1 MASEFDIV
9 IVGAGAVGGS
19 LAYALS
25 QAGYS
30 VALVEKTAVSA
41 RQQPAFDERHLGFSR
56 GTAIALEGMGL
67 WQGLSASAVPI
78 ERIHVSA
85 KGHFGSVMMDAR
97 DEGLDALGYVL
108 PAREIGRV
116 LHQSISQQG
125 NIRVIAPAQLLSAS
139 IEDGHARIEL
149 EHEGQPLV
157 LHADLLIGADGAGS
171 RVRELFSI
179 QTTRWTYDQSAV
191 IANMDVVGIDSS
203 LAHERFMEN
212 GALALLPRS
221 EQGYAIICSVIDEEA
236 DRIMAMDDDAFAG
249 YIAQQMGGH
258 IQQISTVGK
267 RYRFPLELV
276 RSREVVR
283 EHLALVGNAAH
294 FIHPVAAQGFNL
306 SMRDVSA
313 LVESLIRARNEGR
326 SPGSLSVLRGYA
338 DWRKQDERLMVAFTD
353 GLIRLF
359 INPLLPVSILRQKG
373 LLALRHIQPL
383 RRFFTRS
390 VTGRLGRQSN
400 LMRGLGLQ

>member
-1 MASEFDIV
+1 
-9 IVGAGAVGGS
+9 
-19 LAYALS
+19 
-25 QAGYS
+25 
-30 VALVEKTAVSA
+30 
-41 RQQPAFDERHLGFSR
+41 
-56 GTAIALEGMGL
+56 
-67 WQGLSASAVPI
+67 
-78 ERIHVSA
+78 
-85 KGHFGSVMMDAR
+85 
-97 DEGLDALGYVL
+97 
-108 PAREIGRV
+108 
-116 LHQSISQQG
+116 
-125 NIRVIAPAQLLSAS
+125 
-139 IEDGHARIEL
+139 
-149 EHEGQPLV
+149 
-157 LHADLLIGADGAGS
+157 
-171 RVRELFSI
+171 
-179 QTTRWTYDQSAV
+179 
-191 IANMDVVGIDSS
+191 
-203 LAHERFMEN
+203 
-212 GALALLPRS
+212 
-221 EQGYAIICSVIDEEA
+221 
-236 DRIMAMDDDAFAG
+236 MAMDDDAFAG

-383 RRFFTRS
+383 RRLFTRS